1 MTVYM
6 YNDGVCVCVCVCVYM
21 CVCVSVRAC
30 VSVSTRLINVFK
42 LFTCFVSV
50 KLKLTYFLE
59 RSNLSLL

>member
-6 YNDGVCVCVCVCVYM
+6 YNDGACVCT